1 MPHCPFCN
9 IRRQRIF
16 KKNEHA
22 LAIEDKML
30 AGVEHLLIAPK
41 RHVDSFFTMH
51 KPEQEA
57 LLSLIGECCESLGE
71 KCAPQDYFVG
81 VKECDLD
88 EEGVSHFHFH
98 VLPKFEGD
106 SPQPIEGVTWLDAD
120 HGRIAVEEVY
130 IA

>member
-88 EEGVSHFHFH
+88 E
-98 VLPKFEGD
+98 GD